1 MSFNAKSGT
10 FWLGVTLSLCGSLCS
25 ATGLACQRLSHK
37 RNQALPPEQ
46 QVRSSRQW
54 LNLLGVFLLFV
65 ESIFDLTSFGF
76 APASI
81 LSCMGAMTLVFNMLL
96 APILCGETVSK
107 RDVAVNGI
115 VFVGTILSVWFG
127 PHATPDYTLPE
138 LMGLFLTRRFIVYAI
153 ILLTWIGCLLYTWW
167 ALQDLENPKG
177 RFRKMSRLSRTRL
190 LRFAYPALAGSIGGN
205 TAVYAKASIEMV
217 KTTIKGSNQ
226 FIYVGTYFLIILM
239 IVCVLAQLKFL
250 NGGLKRYESL
260 YVVPVYQVFW
270 IGCGVLG
277 ALFYFNEVATISAR
291 DLGMFALGA
300 IIAVFGILLHSTRK
314 APQDPTI
321 GPEDLESDMMDSVDK
336 KNSESEGDGGGDV
349 AIVNIGASTTPVVQ
363 LTEFFAHE
371 LEEDILPPGH
381 PGHPLSTR
389 SMPVPTKGS
398 FHDESFDSSENGEML
413 EENFRSEPNLKVG
426 LIIDEE
432 VPTFESD
439 DSVGISSDNGTPQH
453 RFSSSGTGS
462 DDGTPQYRFKN
473 GRNRLFTA

>member
-1 MSFNAKSGT
+1 MSFSAKSGT
-10 FWLGVTLSLCGSLCS
+10 FWLGVSLSLCGSLSS
-25 ATGLACQRLSHK
+25 ATGLGCQRLSHK

-54 LNLLGVFLLFV
+54 LNLLGIALLFV
-65 ESIFDLTSFGF
+65 ESIFDMTSFGF

-81 LSCMGAMTLVFNMLL
+81 LSCMGAMTLVFNMML
-96 APILCGETVSK
+96 APVLSGETVSK
-107 RDVAVNGI
+107 RDVVVNGI
-115 VFVGTILSVWFG
+115 VFTGTILSVWFG
-127 PHATPDYTLPE
+127 PHETPDYDLPE
-138 LMGLFLTRRFIVYAI
+138 LMGLFLTRRFLVYLI
-153 ILLTWIGCLLYTWW
+153 ILLAWIVTLLYAWW

-177 RFRKMSRLSRTRL
+177 RFRKMSRLSRTRI

-226 FIYVGTYFLIILM
+226 FIYFGTYFLIFLM

-300 IIAVFGILLHSTRK
+300 IISVFGILLHSTRT

-321 GPEDLESDMMDSVDK
+321 GPEDLESDMMDEPTK
-336 KNSESEGDGGGDV
+336 RSEAESGDL
-349 AIVNIGASTTPVVQ
+349 AIVKNIGVSTTPVVQ
-363 LTEFFAHE
+363 VMEFFAAE
-371 LEEDILPPGH
+371 LEQGDGDILR
-381 PGHPLSTR
+381 PLSSR
-389 SMPVPTKGS
+389 SMPAPKSS
-398 FHDESFDSSENGEML
+398 FHDNSFDSDENADIQEDK
-413 EENFRSEPNLKVG
+413 FQSEPKDDLLDV
-426 LIIDEE
+426 E
-432 VPTFESD
+432 VPTFESSD
-439 DSVGISSDNGTPQH
+439 DSGISDRGTP
-453 RFSSSGTGS
+453 RSKSFVRRR
-462 DDGTPQYRFKN
+462 D
-473 GRNRLFTA
+473 RLLTA

>member
-1 MSFNAKSGT
+1 MSLDAKSGT
-10 FWLGVTLSLCGSLCS
+10 FWLGVGLSLCGSLSS

-37 RNQALPPEQ
+37 RNNALPPEE

-65 ESIFDLTSFGF
+65 ESLFDLTSFGF

-81 LSCMGAMTLVFNMLL
+81 LSCMGAMTLVFNMML
-96 APILCGETVSK
+96 APTLCGEIVSK

-115 VFVGTILSVWFG
+115 VFAGTILSVWFG

-138 LMGLFLTRRFIVYAI
+138 LMSLFIERRFIVYAV
-153 ILLTWIGCLLYTWW
+153 ILLSWIGCLLYAWW

-205 TAVYAKASIEMV
+205 TAVYAKASIELV
-217 KTTIKGSNQ
+217 KTTIKGTNQ

-239 IVCVLAQLKFL
+239 IVCVVAQLKFL

-277 ALFYFNEVATISAR
+277 ALFYFNEVASISAR

-300 IIAVFGILLHSTRK
+300 IISVFGILLHSTRT
-314 APQDPTI
+314 APQDPTV
-321 GPEDLESDMMDSVDK
+321 GPEDLESDMMDETDNK
-336 KNSESEGDGGGDV
+336 GSEADGDV
-349 AIVNIGASTTPVVQ
+349 STENIGASTTPVVQ
-363 LTEFFAHE
+363 VFDFMTNEYDAE
-371 LEEDILPPGH
+371 RRQMA
-381 PGHPLSTR
+381 PLSTR
-389 SMPVPTKGS
+389 SMPQPS
-398 FHDESFDSSENGEML
+398 FHDESFDSDENGEIQ
-413 EENFRSEPNLKVG
+413 EENFRSEPNLKVDFAA
-426 LIIDEE
+426 IPDNEQ
-432 VPTFESD
+432 PTFESSD
-439 DSVGISSDNGTPQH
+439 DSGISDNGQQRSTS
-453 RFSSSGTGS
+453 FSA
-462 DDGTPQYRFKN
+462 R
-473 GRNRLFTA
+473 RRRLMTA

>member
-10 FWLGVTLSLCGSLCS
+10 FWLGISLSLAGSLCS

-37 RNQALPPEQ
+37 RNNALPPEQ

-54 LNLLGVFLLFV
+54 LNLLGIFLLFI
-65 ESIFDLTSFGF
+65 ESIFDLASFGF

-81 LSCMGAMTLVFNMLL
+81 LSCMGAMTLVFNMML
-96 APILCGETVSK
+96 APVLCGETVSK

-138 LMGLFLTRRFIVYAI
+138 LMQLFLTRRFVVYAI

-226 FIYVGTYFLIILM
+226 FVYVGTYCLITLM
-239 IVCVLAQLKFL
+239 VVCVLAQLKFL

-300 IIAVFGILLHSTRK
+300 IIAVFGILLHSTRQ
-314 APQDPTI
+314 APQDSTI
-321 GPEDLESDMMDSVDK
+321 GPEDLESNMIDSISSDK
-336 KNSESEGDGGGDV
+336 KGSDTDGDVGDV
-349 AIVNIGASTTPVVQ
+349 AIVNIGAGTTPVVQ
-363 LTEFFAHE
+363 VMEFVAHE

-389 SMPVPTKGS
+389 SMPAVGTTS
-398 FHDESFDSSENGEML
+398 FHDESFDSSENGDMM
-413 EENFRSEPNLKVG
+413 EENFRSEPVLKVD
-426 LIIDEE
+426 LMDEE
-432 VPTFESD
+432 VPTFESSD
-439 DSVGISSDNGTPQH
+439 HDSAAMSSDNGQQ
-453 RFSSSGTGS
+453 RSNSFV
-462 DDGTPQYRFKN
+462 
-473 GRNRLFTA
+473 NRRKRLMTA